1 MPDIAQLNLPAA
13 AANDAPSRSVKVDQ
27 HAKNADSGALDADN
41 AAPSSFQDSLSKAQ
55 AKTGVDHEPGG
66 KPLPETETT
75 AGKQVTVDAASAT
88 GERQTVAVLAETGI
102 LPTAENDTTALSAA
116 VPASADTLAADEQN
130 PNVQNPLQSIIEPPA
145 PALLTEEQA
154 VDPQDAG
161 DQLDAIETDIDALA
175 ALSAGQPNGVAQ
187 QAVKKIATSTDDAL
201 SGAANQTAQVRTQSA
216 MQSVAVEDGA
226 SQSGAES
233 DMLFKLSMQAIA
245 DAPASGLQG
254 GAAQSTT
261 TLSSVNTMQALLQP
275 DAALRGD
282 NPALSANPT
291 NALAS
296 GQGAN
301 PASATG
307 SGAAPAL
314 MSGHIA
320 TPFGKPEWGEAL
332 GKQVLM
338 MVNQNT
344 RSAEIRMN
352 PANLGPIEIQIDMQ
366 DDQVNVAFTSRHAVV
381 REAMEQAM
389 PRLREML
396 DNNGLSLAESNVS
409 DQSFAEQREFAFAG
423 NRHGGEHHA
432 SGFASP
438 IADDMPVDMSAS
450 ASMQALSSA
459 MLDVYI

>member
-1 MPDIAQLNLPAA
+1 MPDIARLNLPAA
-13 AANDAPSRSVKVDQ
+13 AANDAPSRSVKADQ

-41 AAPSSFQDSLSKAQ
+41 AAQSSFQDSLDKAQ

-66 KPLPETETT
+66 KPLPETE
-75 AGKQVTVDAASAT
+75 AAGGKQAAAGAAST
-88 GERQTVAVLAETGI
+88 TEERQTVAALVETETGV
-102 LPTAENDTTALSAA
+102 LSTVEQDATELANA
-116 VPASADTLAADEQN
+116 VPASANTPALDQQHPN
-130 PNVQNPLQSIIEPPA
+130 PQNPLQSIIEPPA
-145 PALLTEEQA
+145 LLTEEQA
-154 VDPQDAG
+154 VDARDAA
-161 DQLDAIETDIDALA
+161 DHIDAIETDIDALA

-187 QAVKKIATSTDDAL
+187 QTVKNVTANADDAL
-201 SGAANQTAQVRTQSA
+201 PGAANQTAAVRTQSA
-216 MQSVAVEDGA
+216 IQSVAGEGGA

-245 DAPASGLQG
+245 DAPASVLQS
-254 GAAQSTT
+254 ASAQSNT
-261 TLSSVNTMQALLQP
+261 TLSSVSAMQSMLQP
-275 DAALRGD
+275 DAAVRGD
-282 NPALSANPT
+282 NPALSANPA
-291 NALAS
+291 NVLAG
-296 GQGAN
+296 GQGAG
-301 PASATG
+301 PASATS

-409 DQSFAEQREFAFAG
+409 DQSFAEQREFAFADK
-423 NRHGGEHHA
+423 HQGGERHA

-438 IADDMPVDMSAS
+438 IADDMPVDMSAP
-450 ASMQALSSA
+450 ASVQALSSA

>member
-13 AANDAPSRSVKVDQ
+13 AANDASSRSVKADQ
-27 HAKNADSGALDADN
+27 RAKNADAGAFDAN
-41 AAPSSFQDSLSKAQ
+41 NGAPSSFQDSLSEAQ
-55 AKTGVDHEPGG
+55 AKTGVDHKPGG
-66 KPLPETETT
+66 KSLPETE
-75 AGKQVTVDAASAT
+75 AAGGKQAAVEAVSAT
-88 GERQTVAVLAETGI
+88 GERQAGASLAETGV
-102 LPTAENDTTALSAA
+102 LPSVESDATVLAGA
-116 VPASADTLAADEQN
+116 VTASADTLAADEHN
-130 PNVQNPLQSIIEPPA
+130 PNTQNPLQSIIEPPV
-145 PALLTEEQA
+145 LLTEELA
-154 VDPQDAG
+154 VATQDTG
-161 DQLDAIETDIDALA
+161 DVANLAETDVEALA

-187 QAVKKIATSTDDAL
+187 QAVKNVTASADDAL
-201 SGAANQTAQVRTQSA
+201 PAATKQTAAVRSQPV
-216 MQSVAVEDGA
+216 MQSVASDG
-226 SQSGAES
+226 GAES

-245 DAPASGLQG
+245 DAPASGLQS
-254 GAAQSTT
+254 ASAQSNT
-261 TLSSVNTMQALLQP
+261 TLSSVSAMQAMLQP
-275 DAALRGD
+275 DAAVRGD
-282 NPALSANPT
+282 TPALSANLA
-291 NALAS
+291 NALA
-296 GQGAN
+296 GAQAAGS
-301 PASATG
+301 ASAPS

-423 NRHGGEHHA
+423 NRQGGEHHA

-438 IADDMPVDMSAS
+438 IADDVPVDLSAP
-450 ASMQALSSA
+450 ANIQALSSA